1 MCVAPLGCSERETE
15 ACFAKMKDLF
25 DGLSHRIPD
34 NAEMKVLS
42 MGMSHDFPLAIEHGA
57 TLVRVGSA
65 LFLNK

>member
-1 MCVAPLGCSERETE
+1 
-15 ACFAKMKDLF
+15 MKDLF

-42 MGMSHDFPLAIEHGA
+42 MGMSHDFPLAIKHGV